1 MEPPDISGRSGALY
15 ASVFLKRFA
24 VQGTPSRRGRR
35 VLQYAGPPWRFAHRR
50 GDSLATLSLPSGGVN
65 DLLPFEQVVF
75 ERFWWDRQGESRPTQ
90 APPGAGA
97 GGAADRA
104 VDWFV
109 QTAGDALFFD
119 GISVFPVRYLD
130 DDLCVFEFKAS
141 GTLVVSQRVG

>member
-1 MEPPDISGRSGALY
+1 MIENIHRPR
-15 ASVFLKRFA
+15 K
-24 VQGTPSRRGRR
+24 GRR
-35 VLQYAGPPWRFAHRR
+35 ACWPSLEFLHGR
-50 GDSLATLSLPSGGVN
+50 DSPTALSPPSGGVLN
-65 DLLPFEQVVF
+65 PLPFEQVVF
-75 ERFWWDRQGESRPTQ
+75 ERFWWDRRGESRPTQ
-90 APPGAGA
+90 APPGAAAEGT
-97 GGAADRA
+97 ADRA